1 MDTVLIYCAG
11 SALVTVLLV
20 IAYSVGKLKA
30 YLEISEILIQSK
42 TYIKGINE

>member
-1 MDTVLIYCAG
+1 MDTIVISILSVSVGLI
-11 SALVTVLLV
+11 LLT